1 MEAGGVPDRQRRLG
15 RGRGG
20 AGLRHV
26 SWVRVTLTPT
36 GSRCEAVGIGHRI
49 PVVRRIALTTASRLI
64 AGGVPSVVVR
74 DQVAPR
80 PGAEPQPAPAAAAAR
95 AEG

>member
-1 MEAGGVPDRQRRLG
+1 METGGVPDRQRRV

-26 SWVRVTLTPT
+26 SWVRVTLSAS
-36 GSRCEAVGIGHRI
+36 GARCEAIGIGHRT
-49 PVVRRIALTTASRLI
+49 PVVRRIALATASRLI
-64 AGGVPSVVVR
+64 ARGVPSVVVR
-74 DQVAPR
+74 GHEPEGTEPR
-80 PGAEPQPAPAAAAAR
+80 RAPAAAG